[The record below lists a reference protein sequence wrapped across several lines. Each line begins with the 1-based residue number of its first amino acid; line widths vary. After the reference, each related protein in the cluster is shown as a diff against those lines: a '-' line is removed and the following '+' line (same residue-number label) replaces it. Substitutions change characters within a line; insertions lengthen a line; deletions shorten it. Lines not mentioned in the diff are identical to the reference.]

1 VPETPSRRVALWLVD
16 PANEFQ
22 QMLKVEAELACR
34 KAQLSLEVYFTGD
47 DLGSQVSQI
56 RSAVD
61 SPHPANAAIV
71 LATRDRGLSGCV
83 RAAARA
89 GMSWVYLNRSEDD
102 LEPIRREFPGVAI
115 ATVTADEVET
125 GRIQGRQFRALVP
138 GEGLVL
144 YVQGGTRSAVARD
157 RTAGMLEAVA
167 GAPIEVSRL
176 EGGWDPS
183 AAREAVRRWL
193 TIVAPGNVHLDLVGC
208 QNDPIAVAAV
218 EALQDAA
225 RALGRPEMA
234 HIPVTGCDGT
244 PAVGQRLV
252 REGTLAA
259 TVVLPNWGGA
269 AVERVARFLSAGEKP
284 PATTLLKPVSY
295 PAERALAPLAAP
307 R

>member
-1 VPETPSRRVALWLVD
+1 VALWLVD

-56 RSAVD
+56 RSALE
-61 SPHPANAAIV
+61 SPQPAHAAIV

-89 GMSWVYLNRSEDD
+89 GISWVYLNRSEDD
-102 LEPIRREFPGVAI
+102 LEPIRREFPKVAI

-138 GEGLVL
+138 REGLVL

-157 RTAGMLEAVA
+157 RTAGMLEATA
-167 GAPIEVSRL
+167 DAPFEVSRL

-183 AAREAVRRWL
+183 AARDAVRRWV
-193 TIVAPGNVHLDLVGC
+193 TIVAPGNVRVDLVGC
-208 QNDPIAVAAV
+208 QNDPIAVAAI

-225 RALGRPEMA
+225 HALGRDELA

-269 AVERVARFLSAGEKP
+269 AVDGLARFFHQGEKP
-284 PATTLLKPVSY
+284 SAMTLLTPVSF
-295 PAERALAPLAAP
+295 PAEKALAPVAVS